1 MFLGYQLNELQQEFI
16 AGVANTKEELEN
28 SILVKYIRIEET
40 KDSYVLIGGKYQ
52 ISTSY
57 LNNLKTK
64 KKEEINQA
72 RDKTEQGG
80 FEYMGKIF
88 DSDLISCVRIQG
100 AAQLAAQMPMSDT
113 PIIEWTCKDNTHIK
127 LTPAELIG
135 LSAALANWSNE
146 CHKKASELK
155 QQVDDAQTEEELNA
169 IKW

>member
-1 MFLGYQLNELQQEFI
+1 MFVIKKDNKVVLADSDRKRLETTLKYKPELQ
-16 AGVANTKEELEN
+16 GLK
-28 SILVKYIRIEET
+28 IEET
-40 KDSYVLIGGKYQ
+40 SENWQ
-52 ISTSY
+52 IINGEY
-57 LNNLKTK
+57 RLNGLTIEELKNK
-64 KKEEINQA
+64 KKEELNQD

-100 AAQLAAQMPMSDT
+100 AAQLATQMPMSDT